1 MPKQESEMAKM
12 VGDMMKGAVVDA
24 MESVM
29 DSGAMQVFL
38 PHLPPTHH
46 HHHHDTRGSS

>member
-1 MPKQESEMAKM
+1 MAKM

-38 PHLPPTHH
+38 PPHYHH
-46 HHHHDTRGSS
+46 HYMRGSS

>member
-1 MPKQESEMAKM
+1 MAKM

-29 DSGAMQVFL
+29 DSGAMQVKS
-38 PHLPPTHH
+38 TI
-46 HHHHDTRGSS
+46 TTTTKKTQIKNIRGSSS

>member
-1 MPKQESEMAKM
+1 MAKM

-29 DSGAMQVFL
+29 DSGAMQVL
-38 PHLPPTHH
+38 YT
-46 HHHHDTRGSS
+46 TITTTKKTQNKR